1 MKNLS
6 KYFLMGTVALSGMTA
21 FTACSSENEPSAEVN
36 PTFNGSTVKA
46 QFALNLPYAATGTR
60 MTENATQ
67 QNSYFRGMS
76 SMTLLPFAE
85 TTVDGEKTS
94 TSAMLLGTNDNA
106 FDKDGDGQGRYVY
119 RDIEI
124 PVGTQNF
131 VFYGKATGTPA
142 SVEDAEKCFKYGY
155 LTEKKSISPKA
166 NVSLSD
172 VKFALKETNS
182 NINLAAATENGVESY
197 NKVLAALN
205 KVTNTKVTN
214 TTVGTIA
221 WNNIGT
227 TTDMKLEHARKLWST
242 FSSLKAGSSASVK
255 VALERL
261 AESTGVEAL
270 ADGTPATV
278 DGAGLLALLHKNADE
293 AAASLGGLN
302 FPNDI
307 NIPDGA
313 VALTYTASDGWKYQS
328 SVTMKENNKIAYANI
343 TYPAS
348 LNYFVK
354 TAAMAN
360 NEAATTLSPTG
371 TFWPKQ
377 DDWAKYD
384 ADNSATDPW
393 TSLSGWS
400 QGVKNST
407 RTIAL
412 KEAIQYGVANL
423 KLTIKADGDNLY
435 DNASQKGGQVK
446 DQNINVNGK
455 LKMTGVLVGG
465 QPSEVAWNYE
475 PTSTATF
482 DRTVYDNKMNKSAD
496 DVDDEGIAVPVNG
509 TSEKLVPNYTL
520 VLDNK
525 NNNATG
531 SQANVVY
538 VTVEL
543 VNGTDV
549 DFYGVDGMVPKGGK
563 FYLVGM
569 LDMSTVS
576 DAKKNGCDHIFVQDR
591 TTVANFT
598 ISSLKNAYNNI
609 PDLRSTS
616 VSVGLAVNLTWE
628 KGIEFNVEI

>member
-36 PTFNGSTVKA
+36 PTFNGSTVKT

-76 SMTLLPFAE
+76 NMTLLPFAE
-85 TTVDGEKTS
+85 TAVDGEKTS

-106 FDKDGDGQGRYVY
+106 FDKDGAGQGRYVY

-142 SVEDAEKCFKYGY
+142 NTDVADDCFKYGY
-155 LTEKKSISPKA
+155 LTEKSISPKDK
-166 NVSLSD
+166 VSLSD

-182 NINLAAATENGVESY
+182 NLNLEAATGTGEGDY

-205 KVTNTKVTN
+205 TVTGTQ
-214 TTVGTIA
+214 VGTIA
-221 WNNIGT
+221 WNNIGGT

-261 AESTGVEAL
+261 AESTGVDAL
-270 ADGTPATV
+270 ADDATATV
-278 DGAGLLALLHKNADE
+278 DGAGLLALLHKNADK
-293 AAASLGGLN
+293 AAASLEGVN
-302 FPNDI
+302 FPNKI
-307 NIPDGA
+307 NLPDGA
-313 VALTYTASDGWKYQS
+313 VALNYTASDGWKYQS
-328 SVTMKENNKIAYANI
+328 SVTMKETNNIAYAKI

-360 NEAATTLSPTG
+360 DKAATTLGSTAS
-371 TFWPKQ
+371 FWPNK
-377 DDWAKYD
+377 DEWAKYD
-384 ADNSATDPW
+384 AENSNTTNPW
-393 TSLSGWS
+393 TALSGWT

-423 KLTIKADGDNLY
+423 RLTINAKTDNLD
-435 DNASQKGGQVK
+435 DNATVTGGQVA
-446 DQNINVNGK
+446 DQNIDVTGNK

-496 DVDDEGIAVPVNG
+496 NVNTTGIDVPVNSPS
-509 TSEKLVPNYTL
+509 TSNYTL

-525 NNNATG
+525 NNATGG
-531 SQANVVY
+531 SQADVVY

-543 VNGTDV
+543 VNGTGV
-549 DFYGVDGMVPKGGK
+549 DFYGVDGMVPKDGK
-563 FYLVGM
+563 FYLVGK
-569 LDMSTVS
+569 LDMNKTGL
-576 DAKKNGCDHIFVQDR
+576 DKKGLDHIFVQDH
-591 TTVANFT
+591 TTVANLT
-598 ISSLKNAYNNI
+598 IMDLRNAYNTI

-628 KGIEFNVEI
+628 DGIKFDVEI

>member
-67 QNSYFRGMS
+67 QNNNFRGMS
-76 SMTLLPFAE
+76 GMTLLPFAE
-85 TTVDGEKTS
+85 IAVEGGETS
-94 TSAMLLGTNDNA
+94 TSAMLLGTNDKA

-124 PVGTQNF
+124 PVGTQSF
-131 VFYGKATGTPA
+131 VFYGKATGTPE
-142 SVEDAEKCFKYGY
+142 SVDAEKCFKYGY
-155 LTEKKSISPKA
+155 LTENSISPKA
-166 NVSLSD
+166 KVSLSG
-172 VKFALKETNS
+172 VKFALKQINS
-182 NINLAAATENGVESY
+182 NLDLGAAAGTGEESY

-205 KVTNTKVTN
+205 KVTDTK
-214 TTVGTIA
+214 VGTIA

-227 TTDMKLEHARKLWST
+227 PTDMKLAHAKKLWEA
-242 FSSLKAGSSASVK
+242 FSKLKAGSSASVK

-270 ADGTPATV
+270 ADGADASV
-278 DGAGLLALLHKNADE
+278 DGAGLLALLRKNAVE
-293 AAASLGGLN
+293 AANSLGSVK

-313 VALTYTASDGWKYQS
+313 VALTYTDSKWKYES
-328 SVTMKENNKIAYANI
+328 SVTMKEGNNIAYANI

-360 NEAATTLSPTG
+360 DKAATTLGSTDS
-371 TFWPKQ
+371 FWPNK
-377 DDWAKYD
+377 DEWAKYD
-384 ADNSATDPW
+384 AENRTTTNPW

-400 QGVKNST
+400 QGVQNST

-423 KLTIKADGDNLY
+423 KLNIQAKTDYLY
-435 DNASQKGGQVK
+435 DNATGTGGQVA
-446 DQNINVNGK
+446 DQNINVDGK

-475 PTSTATF
+475 PTTGATF
-482 DRTVYDNKMNKSAD
+482 DRTVYDNKMNQSD
-496 DVDDEGIAVPVNG
+496 DNVNAAGIAVPVN
-509 TSEKLVPNYTL
+509 SSSVYNYTL
-520 VLDNK
+520 LLDNK
-525 NNNATG
+525 NNATGG
-531 SQANVVY
+531 SQADVVY

-543 VNGTDV
+543 VNGTGV
-549 DFYGVDGMVPKGGK
+549 DFYGKDGMVPNGGK
-563 FYLVGM
+563 FYLVGA
-569 LDMSTVS
+569 LDMNKAGL
-576 DAKKNGCDHIFVQDR
+576 DKKGLNHIFVQDH

-598 ISSLKNAYNNI
+598 IKDLRNAYNTI

-628 KGIEFNVEI
+628 DGIVFDNVEI

>member
-1 MKNLS
+1 MKNFS

-76 SMTLLPFAE
+76 SMTLLPFEE
-85 TTVDGEKTS
+85 TTVDGGQTS

-142 SVEDAEKCFKYGY
+142 NTDVADDCFKYGY
-155 LTEKKSISPKA
+155 LTEKSISAKDK
-166 NVSLSD
+166 VLLSD

-182 NINLAAATENGVESY
+182 NLNLAAATETGDKSY

-205 KVTNTKVTN
+205 KVTGTQ
-214 TTVGTIA
+214 VGTIR
-221 WNNIGT
+221 WNNIDGT
-227 TTDMKLEHARKLWST
+227 TTDMKLKHAKTLWDA

-261 AESTGVEAL
+261 AESTGVDAL
-270 ADGTPATV
+270 ADDDNATV
-278 DGAGLLALLHKNADE
+278 DGAGLLALLHKKADE
-293 AAASLGGLN
+293 AAASLN
-302 FPNDI
+302 NVSFPNDI
-307 NIPDGA
+307 HIPDGA
-313 VALTYTASDGWKYQS
+313 VALNYTASDGWRYQS
-328 SVTMKENNKIAYANI
+328 SVTMKENNKIAYAKI

-360 NEAATTLSPTG
+360 DKPATTLSPTD

-377 DDWAKYD
+377 DEWAKYD
-384 ADNSATDPW
+384 AENSNTTNPW
-393 TSLSGWS
+393 ISLSDWK

-412 KEAIQYGVANL
+412 MEAIQYGVANL
-423 KLTIKADGDNLY
+423 KLTINAKTDHLD
-435 DNASQKGGQVK
+435 DNASHKGGQVA
-446 DQNINVNGK
+446 DQNIDVTGNK

-475 PTSTATF
+475 PTSGATF
-482 DRTVYDNKMNKSAD
+482 DRTVYDNKMNKSDD
-496 DVDDEGIAVPVNG
+496 DVNTEGIDVPVNG
-509 TSEKLVPNYTL
+509 TGVKLVPNYTL

-525 NNNATG
+525 G

-543 VNGTDV
+543 VNGTGV
-549 DFYGVDGMVPKGGK
+549 DFYGVDGMVPKDGK
-563 FYLVGM
+563 FYLVGK
-569 LDMSTVS
+569 LDMNQAGL
-576 DAKKNGCDHIFVQDR
+576 DKKGLDHIFVQDH

-598 ISSLKNAYNNI
+598 IKDLRNAYNNI

>member
-1 MKNLS
+1 MKNFS

-67 QNSYFRGMS
+67 QNSNFRGMS

-85 TTVDGEKTS
+85 TTVDGGQRS

-106 FDKDGDGQGRYVY
+106 FDTDGAGQGRYVY

-124 PVGTQNF
+124 PVGTQSF

-142 SVEDAEKCFKYGY
+142 NTDVADDCFKYGY
-155 LTEKKSISPKA
+155 LTEKSISAKDK
-166 NVSLSD
+166 VQLSD
-172 VKFALKETNS
+172 VKFALKQINS
-182 NINLAAATENGVESY
+182 NLNLATAAGTGKESY
-197 NKVLAALN
+197 NKVLAALD
-205 KVTNTKVTN
+205 KVTGTKV
-214 TTVGTIA
+214 GAIA

-227 TTDMKLEHARKLWST
+227 TGTDMKLEHAKKLWSA
-242 FSSLKAGSSASVK
+242 FSDLKAGSSASVK

-261 AESTGVEAL
+261 AESTGVEA
-270 ADGTPATV
+270 DGAPATK

-293 AAASLGGLN
+293 AAASLATVN

-307 NIPDGA
+307 HIPDGA
-313 VALTYTASDGWKYQS
+313 VALKYTDSKEWKYQS

-360 NEAATTLSPTG
+360 DKAATTLGSTAS
-371 TFWPKQ
+371 FWPDK
-377 DDWAKYD
+377 DKWAKYD
-384 ADNSATDPW
+384 AENSETTDPW

-423 KLTIKADGDNLY
+423 KLTINAKTDHLD
-435 DNASQKGGQVK
+435 DNASHTGGQVA
-446 DQNINVNGK
+446 DQNIDVDGK

-475 PTSTATF
+475 PTSEATF
-482 DRTVYDNKMNKSAD
+482 DRTVYDNKMNSSAD
-496 DVDDEGIAVPVNG
+496 VVNTAGIAVPVN
-509 TSEKLVPNYTL
+509 SPSVSNYTL

-525 NNNATG
+525 NNTTGG
-531 SQANVVY
+531 SQADVVY

-563 FYLVGM
+563 FYLVGK
-569 LDMSTVS
+569 LDMNKTGL
-576 DAKKNGCDHIFVQDR
+576 DKKGLDHIFVQDH
-591 TTVANFT
+591 TTVANLT
-598 ISSLKNAYNNI
+598 IMNLQNAYNNI

-628 KGIEFNVEI
+628 DGIKFDVNI

>member
-1 MKNLS
+1 MKNFS

-67 QNSYFRGMS
+67 QNNNFRGMS
-76 SMTLLPFAE
+76 GMTLLPFAE
-85 TTVDGEKTS
+85 TAVEGGETS
-94 TSAMLLGTNDNA
+94 TSAMLLGTNDKA

-124 PVGTQNF
+124 PVGTQSF
-131 VFYGKATGTPA
+131 VFYGKATGTPE
-142 SVEDAEKCFKYGY
+142 SVDAEKCFKYGY
-155 LTEKKSISPKA
+155 LTENSITAK
-166 NVSLSD
+166 NKVSLSD
-172 VKFALKETNS
+172 VKFALKQINS
-182 NINLAAATENGVESY
+182 GLNLEAATETGEEGY

-205 KVTNTKVTN
+205 KVTDTK
-214 TTVGTIA
+214 VGTIA

-227 TTDMKLEHARKLWST
+227 PADMKLDHAKKLWEA

-270 ADGTPATV
+270 ADGTDAAEN
-278 DGAGLLALLHKNADE
+278 GAGLLALLRKNADK
-293 AAASLGGLN
+293 AAASLEGVD
-302 FPNDI
+302 FPNKI

-313 VALTYTASDGWKYQS
+313 VALEYSASNGWKYQS

-348 LNYFVK
+348 LNYFVN

-360 NEAATTLSPTG
+360 DNAATTLGSTAP
-371 TFWPKQ
+371 FWPNK
-377 DDWAKYD
+377 DEWAKYD
-384 ADNSATDPW
+384 AGNNTTTDPW
-393 TSLSGWS
+393 LSLSGWA

-423 KLTIKADGDNLY
+423 KLTIKANEENLD

-446 DQNINVNGK
+446 DQNIYVDGK

-475 PTSTATF
+475 PTTGAIF

-496 DVDDEGIAVPVNG
+496 NVDDEGIDVPVNR
-509 TSEKLVPNYTL
+509 SSVANYTL

-525 NNNATG
+525 NNATGG
-531 SQANVVY
+531 SQADVVY

-543 VNGTDV
+543 VNNTDV

-569 LDMSTVS
+569 LDMNKAGL
-576 DAKKNGCDHIFVQDR
+576 DKKGLNHIFVQDH
-591 TTVANFT
+591 TTVANLT
-598 ISSLKNAYNNI
+598 IMNLKNAYNNI

-616 VSVGLAVNLTWE
+616 VSVGLAVNLTW
-628 KGIEFNVEI
+628 KDGITFDVNI

>member
-1 MKNLS
+1 MKNFS

-67 QNSYFRGMS
+67 QNNNFRGMS

-85 TTVDGEKTS
+85 TTVDGVQTS

-106 FDKDGDGQGRYVY
+106 FDKDVDGQGRYVY

-142 SVEDAEKCFKYGY
+142 NTDVADDCFKYGY
-155 LTEKKSISPKA
+155 LTEKSISAKDK
-166 NVSLSD
+166 VLLSD

-182 NINLAAATENGVESY
+182 NINLAAATGTGDKSY
-197 NKVLAALN
+197 NKVLAALDE
-205 KVTNTKVTN
+205 VTGTQ
-214 TTVGTIA
+214 VGTIK
-221 WNNIGT
+221 WNDIDGT
-227 TTDMKLEHARKLWST
+227 TTDMKLKHAKNLWDA

-261 AESTGVEAL
+261 AESTGVDAL
-270 ADGTPATV
+270 ADDDNATV
-278 DGAGLLALLHKNADE
+278 DGAGLLALLHKKADK
-293 AAASLGGLN
+293 AAASLEGVN
-302 FPNDI
+302 FPNKI
-307 NIPDGA
+307 NLPDGA
-313 VALTYTASDGWKYQS
+313 VALNYTASNGWKYQS

-423 KLTIKADGDNLY
+423 KLTIQAKTANLN
-435 DNASQKGGQVK
+435 DNAHVNGGQVA
-446 DQNINVNGK
+446 DQNIDVTGS

-475 PTSTATF
+475 PTSEATF

-496 DVDDEGIAVPVNG
+496 NVDDEGIAVPVNG

-525 NNNATG
+525 NNAGG
-531 SQANVVY
+531 SQADVVY

-543 VNGTDV
+543 VNKTGV
-549 DFYGVDGMVPKGGK
+549 DFYGVDGMVPKDGK
-563 FYLVGM
+563 FYLVGE
-569 LDMSTVS
+569 LDMNKAGL
-576 DAKKNGCDHIFVQDR
+576 DKKGLDHIFVQDH

-628 KGIEFNVEI
+628 DGIVFDVNI